1 MSAALGKRTY
11 SMRSRRFSKSVAA
24 AILAASMLAVGA
36 TAPADAAT
44 TDKTPTSHTSKY
56 DTGWG

>member
-1 MSAALGKRTY
+1 MS
-11 SMRSRRFSKSVAA
+11 SRRFSKSVAA

-36 TAPADAAT
+36 TAPADAAAP
-44 TDKTPTSHTSKY
+44 DKTPTSHTKKF